1 MRFFRFVIIL
11 LSGFYTIIYIITS
24 YFSVNLFVLTPG
36 CWETSG
42 GRRRTDLT
50 GIAPISLSDLIACDA
65 FNARTMTD
73 REYLII
79 CTGRRL
85 VGSRPTV
92 RGFAQQLSAQNLY
105 LMFDVQLPRNSEG
118 LFCPSLYPQEKQPLK
133 QEKLEF

>member
-73 REYLII
+73 REYHYHLYGSSP
-79 CTGRRL
+79 CREPPDSSRL
-85 VGSRPTV
+85 CAAALRTEFVP
-92 RGFAQQLSAQNLY
+92 
-105 LMFDVQLPRNSEG
+105 DV
-118 LFCPSLYPQEKQPLK
+118 
-133 QEKLEF
+133 